1 MTETTELITIDARW
15 APYAERYIEDSELTI
30 GAWSTDEELDAQ
42 VAAVANVYSADSGDL
57 HDLLHAVR
65 SYLRDAVVDAGDR

>member
-1 MTETTELITIDARW
+1 MTETITTADERW
-15 APYAERYIEDSELTI
+15 VPHAESYVEDSELTI
-30 GAWSTDEELDAQ
+30 GAWSTDEELDEQ
-42 VAAVANVYSADSGDL
+42 VAAAAHVYGADTGDL